1 LLLKPEVLA
10 ALNKQIAHEA
20 SNEQIYRVFEDFFSK
35 YNLHGFEKLFASQAK
50 GEYQHRQMLI
60 DYVHDK
66 NGCVEYL
73 PIKSFSLKEGGELP
87 SRISEIM
94 NKFLM
99 VEEETTKMLY
109 GIYETSEKAA
119 DYGTCAWLNKP
130 DGLILEQIE
139 EEGLAQDMISR
150 AELACKCQ
158 SPNLGVLTWD
168 IELLE
173 RFNA

>member
-1 LLLKPEVLA
+1 LLLKSEVLTV
-10 ALNKQIAHEA
+10 LNKQIAHEA
-20 SNEQIYRVFEDFFSK
+20 SNEQIYRVFEDFFAK

-60 DYVHDK
+60 DYVHEK
-66 NGCVEYL
+66 NNCVEFL

-87 SRISEIM
+87 SRLVEIM
-94 NKFLM
+94 HKFLI

-109 GIYETSEKAA
+109 GIYEVSEKSN

-150 AELACKCQ
+150 AELVCKCQ
-158 SPNLGVLTWD
+158 SPNIGVLTWD
-168 IELLE
+168 MELLA
-173 RFNA
+173 RFN

>member
-1 LLLKPEVLA
+1 MLLKPEVLA

-20 SNEQIYRVFEDFFSK
+20 SNEQIYRV
-35 YNLHGFEKLFASQAK
+35 
-50 GEYQHRQMLI
+50 
-60 DYVHDK
+60 
-66 NGCVEYL
+66 
-73 PIKSFSLKEGGELP
+73 
-87 SRISEIM
+87 
-94 NKFLM
+94 
-99 VEEETTKMLY
+99 
-109 GIYETSEKAA
+109 SEKAA

>member
-1 LLLKPEVLA
+1 MLLKPEVLA

-20 SNEQIYRVFEDFFSK
+20 SN
-35 YNLHGFEKLFASQAK
+35 
-50 GEYQHRQMLI
+50 
-60 DYVHDK
+60 
-66 NGCVEYL
+66 
-73 PIKSFSLKEGGELP
+73 
-87 SRISEIM
+87 
-94 NKFLM
+94 
-99 VEEETTKMLY
+99 
-109 GIYETSEKAA
+109 EKAA

-139 EEGLAQDMISR
+139 EESLAQDMISR

>member
-1 LLLKPEVLA
+1 MLLKPEVLSV
-10 ALNKQIAHEA
+10 LNRQIAHEA
-20 SNEQIYRVFEDFFSK
+20 SNEQIYRVFENFFAG

-66 NGCVEYL
+66 NGSVEFI
-73 PIKSFSLKEGGELP
+73 PTKAFSLKEGGELP
-87 SRISEIM
+87 SRIMEIM
-94 NKFLM
+94 QKFLY

-109 GIYETSEKAA
+109 EVLETAEKSN
-119 DYGTCAWLNKP
+119 DYGTCAWLKKP

-158 SPNLGVLTWD
+158 APNIGVLTWD